1 MLRLALGCESR
12 RHQLD
17 QPLVVTRPLVARN
30 LEGRAVHEIDVLRV
44 RLGIEQR
51 LNHLDVAFEGRHL
64 QRGLSIHVGRVDRGA
79 VLEEETYDL
88 EGARL
93 RGG

>member
-1 MLRLALGCESR
+1 
-12 RHQLD
+12 
-17 QPLVVTRPLVARN
+17 
-30 LEGRAVHEIDVLRV
+30 
-44 RLGIEQR
+44 
-51 LNHLDVAFEGRHL
+51 VAFESRHL